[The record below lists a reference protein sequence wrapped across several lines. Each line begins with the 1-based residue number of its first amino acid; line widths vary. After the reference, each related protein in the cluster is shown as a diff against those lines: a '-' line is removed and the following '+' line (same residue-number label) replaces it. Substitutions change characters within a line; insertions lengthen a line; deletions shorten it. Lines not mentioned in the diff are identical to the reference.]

1 MLAGV
6 VSLALAAPAT
16 VPMNH
21 DAPGGP
27 GGTYKIANPPPGRSP
42 YVNASRHAHR
52 GEYIEVYSYN
62 ISTHYGE
69 VYWTMQPAIPMPAE
83 FVKRF
88 DGQIVAFTGYEAD
101 AVRTLP
107 DGSEEHVPLY
117 DAYNHHHNAYIYGK
131 RTTLVDV
138 GHAGTGNTPGHG
150 GSQAR
155 WEPRDRPL
163 TSSQRE
169 QAQLKPS
176 EVQGAAWIVD
186 VRVLCARASILPPC
200 LNRV

>member
-1 MLAGV
+1 MVGLLSGWLATSMGV
-6 VSLALAAPAT
+6 LT
-16 VPMNH
+16 TIPMNH

-27 GGTYKIANPPPGRSP
+27 GGTYKIANPPPGHSP

-52 GEYIEVYSYN
+52 GEFVEVYSYN

-69 VYWTMQPAIPMPAE
+69 VYWTMQPSIPLPPE

-88 DGQIVAFTGYEAD
+88 EDQVVAFTGYEAD
-101 AVRTLP
+101 AVRTRP
-107 DGSEEHVPLY
+107 DGTEEHVPLY

-131 RTTLVDV
+131 RSTLVDL

-150 GSQAR
+150 GSQNR

-169 QAQLKPS
+169 QGQLNPG

-186 VRVLCARASILPPC
+186 VRVC
-200 LNRV
+200 LTLHSRIR